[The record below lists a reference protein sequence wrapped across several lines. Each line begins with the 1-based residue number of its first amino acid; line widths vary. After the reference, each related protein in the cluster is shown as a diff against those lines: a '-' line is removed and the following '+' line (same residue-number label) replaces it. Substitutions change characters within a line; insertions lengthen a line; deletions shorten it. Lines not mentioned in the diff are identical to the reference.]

1 MIVGR
6 LIGWQGEGRVL
17 NLLTGDIIACN
28 RPGCGSTI
36 SYGAEFPTEV
46 RLIRGWSPHP
56 RAAGKG
62 SQSRITPGS

>member
-1 MIVGR
+1 MIVGW

-46 RLIRGWSPHP
+46 RHIGVGARTRVRRVRVP
-56 RAAGKG
+56 RVE
-62 SQSRITPGS
+62 